1 MQLYDPAAV
10 SEILGVTVVTLCH
23 WRKAGVGPEW
33 FMRGRYCYYRAEQL
47 QAYIEQVGPIPADMS
62 PSEKKRFFTDAHRPD
77 VVPGPPEQ
85 TGTVAELA
93 ERLAVVEK
101 ALAKLK
107 RRKRTRQWLEIGR
120 SKGYGP
126 PFTKV
131 EGFVRYKR
139 AEVDCWMLGHQR
151 NALKAED

>member
-47 QAYIEQVGPIPADMS
+47 QAYIEQVDPIPADMS

-93 ERLAVVEK
+93 ERLAVVEA

-107 RRKRTRQWLEIGR
+107 RRKA
-120 SKGYGP
+120 
-126 PFTKV
+126 V
-131 EGFVRYKR
+131 KR
-139 AEVDCWMLGHQR
+139 RVFPGWPG
-151 NALKAED
+151 